1 MKRIGLTQRVQV
13 INSYDERRDALD
25 QRWYKL
31 ALNLGWLPM
40 ALPNI
45 DPSRAE
51 QLVNE
56 YDLDGIILTG
66 GNSLHVLEPNNPNV
80 APERDKFETELISLS
95 VKNNIPILGVC
106 RGMQIVNSYFGG
118 TFEKISNHVAVEH
131 ELKIK
136 SGDFDFP
143 TLVNSFHEWCIPAS
157 GLASNLKPLA
167 CDANENIEA
176 FRHESFNV
184 FGIMWHPERAIQ
196 LSSGEI
202 NFFKRIFL

>member
-13 INSYDERRDALD
+13 VTSYDERRDALD
-25 QRWYKL
+25 QRWYEL
-31 ALNLGWLPM
+31 VLNLGWLPM
-40 ALPNI
+40 VLPNI

-118 TFEKISNHVAVEH
+118 TLHKISNHVAVEH

-143 TLVNSFHEWCIPAS
+143 TLVNSFHEWCVPAS
-157 GLASNLKPLA
+157 GLARNLKPLA

-176 FRHESFNV
+176 FRHKIFNV
-184 FGIMWHPERAIQ
+184 FGIMWHPERALQ
-196 LSSGEI
+196 LTPGEI
-202 NFFKRIFL
+202 NFFKRIFS

>member
-13 INSYDERRDALD
+13 VTSYDERRDALD
-25 QRWYKL
+25 QRWYEL
-31 ALNLGWLPM
+31 VLNLGWLPM
-40 ALPNI
+40 VLPNI

-66 GNSLHVLEPNNPNV
+66 GNSLHILEPNNPNV

-95 VKNNIPILGVC
+95 IKNNIPILGVC
-106 RGMQIVNSYFGG
+106 RGMQIINSYFGG
-118 TFEKISNHVAVEH
+118 TLKKISNHVAVEH
-131 ELKIK
+131 KLKIK

-143 TLVNSFHEWCIPAS
+143 TLVNSFHEWCVPPS
-157 GLASNLKPLA
+157 GLARNLKPLA

-176 FRHESFNV
+176 FRHKSFNV
-184 FGIMWHPERAIQ
+184 FGIMWHPERALQ
-196 LSSGEI
+196 LTPGEI
-202 NFFKRIFL
+202 NFFKRIFS